1 MDKINLMIEQS
12 TQEYQSYNWVKVK
25 ASSQTG
31 KVYPSYR
38 CHRCHRAGHWIK
50 DCPMPSEVKRIKK
63 SSGIPSSFMVQVE
76 GPSVP
81 GALLTSSG
89 TYAVP
94 SIDYKVYEETKREK
108 SQLKR
113 KKTTIE
119 EPSTDVVQTPIP
131 KEIICPICK
140 EILNDAVM
148 IACCAM
154 TFCHECIS
162 TYLVESE
169 DQQCPHCKEKDV
181 SPEQCW
187 PNRYLRKA
195 VSRFNNETCC
205 NNRWLNNSKAAHG
218 TAPAIVTEKSCVSSS
233 PATAEPSLISQSP
246 MNSEKSSVEEN
257 EEGRLSIEHR
267 AGTPM
272 VDESQADPQQQL
284 PMYSPGDERLTW
296 SHHYYP
302 SSVNSGPPMTPYYTY
317 IAPQP
322 EYAQQT
328 PPPCHSY
335 YDWARM
341 YTQAPP
347 TVHYGHP
354 PVSHIPSGMCIQ
366 TQNYTASSEEQ
377 IAGEFLR
384 KTIER
389 DEHDRRLGEHRRARR
404 DRSPPP
410 PRYSDSTNGR
420 VSSRWRSSRC
430 TKRTASQSYGTSKRA
445 KYSLCGVH
453 ARRSACIP
461 KALRYNIKSR
471 LELKCYMSKFRD
483 AHVENRATNRRGS
496 LLRLYNQRVLCALFY
511 SVTSLTIA

>member
-1 MDKINLMIEQS
+1 MSVHYKFKSTLKTYTLSFNGSSISVADLKKNIMKQHNIGSRYEDDSILIPKNSSLVVSRVPLTVPQKETEIVQKLLQIKSIIEVNLKRLIWKI
-12 TQEYQSYNWVKVK
+12 K

-81 GALLTSSG
+81 
-89 TYAVP
+89 
-94 SIDYKVYEETKREK
+94 
-108 SQLKR
+108 
-113 KKTTIE
+113 
-119 EPSTDVVQTPIP
+119 DVVQTPIP

-205 NNRWLNNSKAAHG
+205 NNRCSSNRYRK
-218 TAPAIVTEKSCVSSS
+218 KSCVSSS

-284 PMYSPGDERLTW
+284 PIMEH
-296 SHHYYP
+296 SHTHEAIF
-302 SSVNSGPPMTPYYTY
+302 S
-317 IAPQP
+317 
-322 EYAQQT
+322 
-328 PPPCHSY
+328 
-335 YDWARM
+335 
-341 YTQAPP
+341 
-347 TVHYGHP
+347 
-354 PVSHIPSGMCIQ
+354 
-366 TQNYTASSEEQ
+366 
-377 IAGEFLR
+377 
-384 KTIER
+384 
-389 DEHDRRLGEHRRARR
+389 
-404 DRSPPP
+404 
-410 PRYSDSTNGR
+410 
-420 VSSRWRSSRC
+420 SSRIKNGSS
-430 TKRTASQSYGTSKRA
+430 KI
-445 KYSLCGVH
+445 L
-453 ARRSACIP
+453 IP
-461 KALRYNIKSR
+461 
-471 LELKCYMSKFRD
+471 
-483 AHVENRATNRRGS
+483 
-496 LLRLYNQRVLCALFY
+496 
-511 SVTSLTIA
+511 

>member
-1 MDKINLMIEQS
+1 MSVHYKFKSTLKTYTLSFNGSSISVADLKKNIMKQHNIGYEDDSILIPKNSSLVVSRVPLTVPQKRNRDSTETFTNKINNRGKFETTDLE
-12 TQEYQSYNWVKVK
+12 NK

-50 DCPMPSEVKRIKK
+50 DCPMPK
-63 SSGIPSSFMVQVE
+63 
-76 GPSVP
+76 
-81 GALLTSSG
+81 
-89 TYAVP
+89 
-94 SIDYKVYEETKREK
+94 TKREK

-195 VSRFNNETCC
+195 VSRFNNET
-205 NNRWLNNSKAAHG
+205 SAHG

-272 VDESQADPQQQL
+272 QL

-322 EYAQQT
+322 EYAQQW

-389 DEHDRRLGEHRRARR
+389 DEHDRRWVNTEELAETDLLH
-404 DRSPPP
+404 
-410 PRYSDSTNGR
+410 
-420 VSSRWRSSRC
+420 SS
-430 TKRTASQSYGTSKRA
+430 
-445 KYSLCGVH
+445 L
-453 ARRSACIP
+453 
-461 KALRYNIKSR
+461 
-471 LELKCYMSKFRD
+471 FRFN
-483 AHVENRATNRRGS
+483 ER
-496 LLRLYNQRVLCALFY
+496 
-511 SVTSLTIA
+511 

>member
-1 MDKINLMIEQS
+1 MSVHYKFKSTLKTYTLSFNGSSISVADLKKNIMKQHNIGSRYEDDSILIPKNSSLVVSRVPLTVPQKRNRDSTELLQIKSIIEVNLKRLIWEKLNGSEMDKINLMIEQS
-12 TQEYQSYNWVKVK
+12 TQEYQSYNW
-25 ASSQTG
+25 
-31 KVYPSYR
+31 YIPSYR

-50 DCPMPSEVKRIKK
+50 DCPMPSVKSRELKK

-81 GALLTSSG
+81 
-89 TYAVP
+89 V
-94 SIDYKVYEETKREK
+94 EK
-108 SQLKR
+108 

-187 PNRYLRKA
+187 PNRYLRKL
-195 VSRFNNETCC
+195 
-205 NNRWLNNSKAAHG
+205 WLNNSKAAHG

-267 AGTPM
+267 A
-272 VDESQADPQQQL
+272 
-284 PMYSPGDERLTW
+284 
-296 SHHYYP
+296 
-302 SSVNSGPPMTPYYTY
+302 
-317 IAPQP
+317 APQP
-322 EYAQQT
+322 EYA
-328 PPPCHSY
+328 HK
-335 YDWARM
+335 M
-341 YTQAPP
+341 
-347 TVHYGHP
+347 
-354 PVSHIPSGMCIQ
+354 
-366 TQNYTASSEEQ
+366 ASA
-377 IAGEFLR
+377 I
-384 KTIER
+384 

-430 TKRTASQSYGTSKRA
+430 TKEN
-445 KYSLCGVH
+445 
-453 ARRSACIP
+453 CI
-461 KALRYNIKSR
+461 
-471 LELKCYMSKFRD
+471 
-483 AHVENRATNRRGS
+483 T
-496 LLRLYNQRVLCALFY
+496 VLWDKQ
-511 SVTSLTIA
+511 TRQIQ

>member
-1 MDKINLMIEQS
+1 MSVHYKFKSTLKTYTLSFNGSSISVADLKKNIMKQHNIGSRVFLSNLYEDDSILIPKNSSLVVSRVPLTVPQKRNRDSTETFTNKINNRGKFETTDLGKL
-12 TQEYQSYNWVKVK
+12 NVK

-195 VSRFNNETCC
+195 VSRFNNET
-205 NNRWLNNSKAAHG
+205 SAHG

-284 PMYSPGDERLTW
+284 P
-296 SHHYYP
+296 
-302 SSVNSGPPMTPYYTY
+302 
-317 IAPQP
+317 I
-322 EYAQQT
+322 
-328 PPPCHSY
+328 
-335 YDWARM
+335 
-341 YTQAPP
+341 
-347 TVHYGHP
+347 
-354 PVSHIPSGMCIQ
+354 HIPSGMCIQ

-445 KYSLCGVH
+445 KYTVKKTRS
-453 ARRSACIP
+453 RRD
-461 KALRYNIKSR
+461 LSR
-471 LELKCYMSKFRD
+471 MIRISYL
-483 AHVENRATNRRGS
+483 
-496 LLRLYNQRVLCALFY
+496 
-511 SVTSLTIA
+511 

>member
-1 MDKINLMIEQS
+1 MSVHYKFKSTLKTYTLSFNGSSISVADLKKNYMKQHNIGSRYEDDSILIPKNSSLVVSRVPLTVPQKRNRDSTETFTNKINNRGKFETTDLEKL
-12 TQEYQSYNWVKVK
+12 NV
-25 ASSQTG
+25 TG

-81 GALLTSSG
+81 
-89 TYAVP
+89 
-94 SIDYKVYEETKREK
+94 E
-108 SQLKR
+108 

-205 NNRWLNNSKAAHG
+205 NNRCSSNRYRK
-218 TAPAIVTEKSCVSSS
+218 KSCVSSS

-284 PMYSPGDERLTW
+284 P
-296 SHHYYP
+296 
-302 SSVNSGPPMTPYYTY
+302 
-317 IAPQP
+317 I
-322 EYAQQT
+322 
-328 PPPCHSY
+328 
-335 YDWARM
+335 
-341 YTQAPP
+341 
-347 TVHYGHP
+347 
-354 PVSHIPSGMCIQ
+354 HIPSGMCIQ

-445 KYSLCGVH
+445 KYSEKN
-453 ARRSACIP
+453 AISP
-461 KALRYNIKSR
+461 
-471 LELKCYMSKFRD
+471 
-483 AHVENRATNRRGS
+483 
-496 LLRLYNQRVLCALFY
+496 
-511 SVTSLTIA
+511 

>member
-1 MDKINLMIEQS
+1 MFGIR
-12 TQEYQSYNWVKVK
+12 
-25 ASSQTG
+25 SSLQ
-31 KVYPSYR
+31 K
-38 CHRCHRAGHWIK
+38 C
-50 DCPMPSEVKRIKK
+50 KRNCR
-63 SSGIPSSFMVQVE
+63 
-76 GPSVP
+76 
-81 GALLTSSG
+81 T
-89 TYAVP
+89 
-94 SIDYKVYEETKREK
+94 REK

-169 DQQCPHCKEKDV
+169 DPAMPALQGKRDV

-322 EYAQQT
+322 EYAQQW

-366 TQNYTASSEEQ
+366 TQ
-377 IAGEFLR
+377 
-384 KTIER
+384 KTTQ
-389 DEHDRRLGEHRRARR
+389 HR
-404 DRSPPP
+404 
-410 PRYSDSTNGR
+410 
-420 VSSRWRSSRC
+420 V
-430 TKRTASQSYGTSKRA
+430 
-445 KYSLCGVH
+445 
-453 ARRSACIP
+453 
-461 KALRYNIKSR
+461 KSR
-471 LELKCYMSKFRD
+471 
-483 AHVENRATNRRGS
+483 
-496 LLRLYNQRVLCALFY
+496 
-511 SVTSLTIA
+511 

>member
-1 MDKINLMIEQS
+1 MSVHYKFKSTLKTYTLSFNGSSISVADLKKNIMKQHNIGSRVSFEFSIKNAESKQDRLSRVPLTVPQKRNRDSTETFTNKINNRGKFETTDLEKL
-12 TQEYQSYNWVKVK
+12 NVK

-205 NNRWLNNSKAAHG
+205 NNRC
-218 TAPAIVTEKSCVSSS
+218 CVSSS

-246 MNSEKSSVEEN
+246 MNSEKSS
-257 EEGRLSIEHR
+257 
-267 AGTPM
+267 
-272 VDESQADPQQQL
+272 QL

-354 PVSHIPSGMCIQ
+354 PVSHIPSGRYVSKHKT
-366 TQNYTASSEEQ
+366 TQ
-377 IAGEFLR
+377 
-384 KTIER
+384 
-389 DEHDRRLGEHRRARR
+389 HR
-404 DRSPPP
+404 
-410 PRYSDSTNGR
+410 
-420 VSSRWRSSRC
+420 V
-430 TKRTASQSYGTSKRA
+430 
-445 KYSLCGVH
+445 
-453 ARRSACIP
+453 
-461 KALRYNIKSR
+461 KSR
-471 LELKCYMSKFRD
+471 
-483 AHVENRATNRRGS
+483 
-496 LLRLYNQRVLCALFY
+496 
-511 SVTSLTIA
+511 

>member
-1 MDKINLMIEQS
+1 MSVHYKFKSTLKTYTLSFNGSSISVADLKKNIMKQHNIGSRVSFEFSIKNAESKQEYEDDSILIPKNSSLVVSRVPLTVPQKRNRDSTETFTNKINNRGKFETTDLEKLNGSEMDKINLMIEQS

-94 SIDYKVYEETKREK
+94 SIDYKVYEETK
-108 SQLKR
+108 KR
-113 KKTTIE
+113 KISRFSMM
-119 EPSTDVVQTPIP
+119 P
-131 KEIICPICK
+131 
-140 EILNDAVM
+140 VM

-195 VSRFNNETCC
+195 VSRFNNET
-205 NNRWLNNSKAAHG
+205 SAHG

-272 VDESQADPQQQL
+272 QL

-354 PVSHIPSGMCIQ
+354 
-366 TQNYTASSEEQ
+366 
-377 IAGEFLR
+377 L
-384 KTIER
+384 
-389 DEHDRRLGEHRRARR
+389 
-404 DRSPPP
+404 
-410 PRYSDSTNGR
+410 
-420 VSSRWRSSRC
+420 
-430 TKRTASQSYGTSKRA
+430 
-445 KYSLCGVH
+445 
-453 ARRSACIP
+453 
-461 KALRYNIKSR
+461 
-471 LELKCYMSKFRD
+471 
-483 AHVENRATNRRGS
+483 
-496 LLRLYNQRVLCALFY
+496 
-511 SVTSLTIA
+511 